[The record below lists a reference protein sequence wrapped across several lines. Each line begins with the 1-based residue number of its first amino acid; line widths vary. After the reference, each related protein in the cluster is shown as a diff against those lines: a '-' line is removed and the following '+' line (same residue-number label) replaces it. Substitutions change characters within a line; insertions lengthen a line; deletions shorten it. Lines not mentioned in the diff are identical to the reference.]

1 MFRKHEMTD
10 VKAGKKQN
18 IDLMNNNV
26 NHSLDGLNNI
36 SLDS

>member
-1 MFRKHEMTD
+1 MYRKHEMTEGK
-10 VKAGKKQN
+10 VGKKQN
-18 IDLMNNNV
+18 LDLMGNSV